1 MQLKLVSLIACATL
15 LRAAAP
21 VCGGHGDQASMI
33 VSTTWLAKHLK
44 DSGLVILSVGQ
55 KQDYD
60 AGHIPG
66 AHFLNF
72 GDIRTMAPAGQ
83 EPNVEL
89 PPMPQLQEVF
99 EKLGVN
105 NNSHIILY
113 VAKDQLSTTTRVFL
127 TLDAMGF
134 GARTSILDGG
144 FPLWQKE
151 GHAITTEERQVKP
164 GKLDVC
170 PQNDVIVNLDYVRDN
185 LHHAGVDIVDARTA
199 DFYSG
204 ARIPHGQRA
213 GHIPGASNLPY
224 EALVDADGKWK
235 PAGELRKQMEGA
247 GVKPGDRVVSYCHVG
262 QQATVVYFVARY
274 LGLDARLYDGSWEDW
289 SAHADLPAEVSK

>member
-1 MQLKLVSLIACATL
+1 MACAVL

-21 VCGGHGDQASMI
+21 VCGGHGDRASMI
-33 VSTTWLAKHLK
+33 VSTAWLAEHGKY
-44 DSGLVILSVGQ
+44 SGLVILSVGQ

-66 AHFLNF
+66 ALFLDYT
-72 GDIRTMAPAGQ
+72 DIRTMAPAGQ

-89 PPMPQLQEVF
+89 PPMAQLKDVF

-105 NNSHIILY
+105 NDSHIILY
-113 VAKDQLSTTTRVFL
+113 VAKDQLTLTTRAFL

-134 GARTSILDGG
+134 GARASILDGG

-151 GHAITTEERQVKP
+151 GRAVTRDVRPVTR

-170 PQNDVIVNLDYVRDN
+170 PQNDVIASRDYVRDN

-199 DFYSG
+199 EFYTG
-204 ARIPHGQRA
+204 TRIPQGQRA

-224 EALVDADGKWK
+224 STLVDADGKWRK
-235 PAGELRKQMEGA
+235 ADELRKQMEDVGI
-247 GVKPGDRVVSYCHVG
+247 KPGDRVVSYCHIG

-274 LGLDARLYDGSWEDW
+274 LGMDARLYDGSWEDW
-289 SAHADLPAEVSK
+289 SAHTDLPAETSK

>member
-1 MQLKLVSLIACATL
+1 MACAVL

-21 VCGGHGDQASMI
+21 VCGGHGDRASMI
-33 VSTTWLAKHLK
+33 VSTAWLAEHGK

-66 AHFLNF
+66 ALFLDYT
-72 GDIRTMAPAGQ
+72 DIRTMAPAGQ

-89 PPMPQLQEVF
+89 PPMAQLKDVF

-105 NNSHIILY
+105 NDSHIILY
-113 VAKDQLSTTTRVFL
+113 VAKDQLTLTTRAFL

-134 GARTSILDGG
+134 GARASILDGG

-151 GHAITTEERQVKP
+151 GRAITKDVRPVTR

-170 PQNDVIVNLDYVRDN
+170 PQNDVIASRDYVRDN
-185 LHHAGVDIVDARTA
+185 LHHPGVDIVDGRTA
-199 DFYSG
+199 EFYTG
-204 ARIPHGQRA
+204 TRIPQGQRA

-224 EALVDADGKWK
+224 STLVDADGKWRS
-235 PAGELRKQMEGA
+235 ADELRKQMEDVGI
-247 GVKPGDRVVSYCHVG
+247 KPGDRVVSYCHIG

-274 LGLDARLYDGSWEDW
+274 LGMDARLYDGSWEDW
-289 SAHADLPAEVSK
+289 SAHADLPAEISK

>member
-1 MQLKLVSLIACATL
+1 MKFVSLMACAVL

-21 VCGGHGDQASMI
+21 LCGGHGDSASMV
-33 VSTTWLAKHLK
+33 VSTAWLAEHLK
-44 DSGLVILSVGQ
+44 EPDLVILSVGQ
-55 KQDYD
+55 RQDYD

-66 AHFLNF
+66 ALWL
-72 GDIRTMAPAGQ
+72 DYTAIRTLAAAGQ

-89 PPMPQLQEVF
+89 PPMAQLQEVF
-99 EKLGVN
+99 ENLGVN
-105 NNSHIILY
+105 NNSHIIILY
-113 VAKDQLSTTTRVFL
+113 EAKDQLAITTRTFL

-151 GHAITTEERQVKP
+151 GRATTTDVRQVKR
-164 GKLDVC
+164 GKLDIC
-170 PQNDVIVNLDYVRDN
+170 PQNDVIATLDYVRDN
-185 LHHAGVDIVDARTA
+185 LHHPGVDIVDARTA
-199 DFYSG
+199 EFYSG
-204 ARIPHGQRA
+204 ARVPRGQRA

-224 EALVDADGKWK
+224 DTLVDAEGKWK
-235 PAGELRKQMEGA
+235 PADELRKQLAGA
-247 GVKPGDRVVSYCHVG
+247 GVKPGDRVVSYCHLG

>member
-1 MQLKLVSLIACATL
+1 MQLKLVSLMACVALLHAATPL
-15 LRAAAP
+15 
-21 VCGGHGDQASMI
+21 CGGHGDRNSMV

-55 KQDYD
+55 QQDYD

-66 AHFLNF
+66 ALSLDFN
-72 GDIRTMAPAGQ
+72 DIRAMAPEGQ

-89 PPMPQLQEVF
+89 PPMAQLKEVF

-105 NNSHIILY
+105 NDSHIILY
-113 VAKDQLSTTTRVFL
+113 VAMDQLSTTTRAFL

-151 GHAITTEERQVKP
+151 GLAVTMDVRKVTR

-170 PQNDVIVNLDYVRDN
+170 PQNDVIVSLDYVRDN
-185 LHHAGVDIVDARTA
+185 LHHAGVDMVDARTA

-204 ARIPHGQRA
+204 ARTPQGQRA
-213 GHIPGASNLPY
+213 GHIPGASNLTFSTM
-224 EALVDADGKWK
+224 VDADGKWK
-235 PAGELRKQMEGA
+235 PADELRKQMEGV
-247 GVKPGDRVVSYCHVG
+247 GIKPGDRVVSYCHTG
-262 QQATVVYFVARY
+262 QQATVVYFGARY
-274 LGLDARLYDGSWEDW
+274 LGLDARLYDGSWEGW
-289 SAHADLPAEVSK
+289 SAHADLPAEISK

>member
-1 MQLKLVSLIACATL
+1 MACAVL

-21 VCGGHGDQASMI
+21 VCGGHGDRASMI
-33 VSTTWLAKHLK
+33 VSTAWLAEHGK

-66 AHFLNF
+66 ALFLDYT
-72 GDIRTMAPAGQ
+72 DIRTMAPAGQ

-89 PPMPQLQEVF
+89 PPMAQLKDVF

-105 NNSHIILY
+105 NDSHIILY
-113 VAKDQLSTTTRVFL
+113 VAKDQLTLTTRAFL

-134 GARTSILDGG
+134 GARASILDGG

-151 GHAITTEERQVKP
+151 GRAITKDVRPVTR

-170 PQNDVIVNLDYVRDN
+170 PQNDVIASRDYVRDN
-185 LHHAGVDIVDARTA
+185 LHHPGVDIVDGRTA
-199 DFYSG
+199 EFYTG
-204 ARIPHGQRA
+204 TRIPQGQRA

-224 EALVDADGKWK
+224 STLVDADGKWRS
-235 PAGELRKQMEGA
+235 ADELRKQMEDVGI
-247 GVKPGDRVVSYCHVG
+247 KPGDRVVSYCHIG

-274 LGLDARLYDGSWEDW
+274 LGMDARLYDGSWEDW
-289 SAHADLPAEVSK
+289 SAHTDLPAEISK

>member
-1 MQLKLVSLIACATL
+1 MQLKFVALMACAVL
-15 LRAAAP
+15 LPAAAP
-21 VCGGHGDQASMI
+21 VCGGHGDRASMM
-33 VSTTWLAKHLK
+33 VSTAWLAEHLK
-44 DSGLVILSVGQ
+44 DPNLVILSVGQ

-60 AGHIPG
+60 GGHIPG
-66 AHFLNF
+66 ALSVEYT
-72 GDIRTMAPAGQ
+72 DIRTMAPAGQ

-89 PPMPQLQEVF
+89 PPMAQLKEVF

-105 NNSHIILY
+105 NDSHIILY
-113 VAKDQLSTTTRVFL
+113 VAKDQLAITTRTFL

-151 GHAITTEERQVKP
+151 GRAVTMDVRKVTR

-170 PQNDVIVNLDYVRDN
+170 PQNDVIVTLDYVRDN

-199 DFYSG
+199 EFYSG
-204 ARIPHGQRA
+204 ARTPQGQRA
-213 GHIPGASNLPY
+213 GHIPGASNLTY
-224 EALVDADGKWK
+224 STMVDADGKWK
-235 PAGELRKQMEGA
+235 PADELRKQMEGV
-247 GVKPGDRVVSYCHVG
+247 GIKPGDRVVSYCHVG

>member
-1 MQLKLVSLIACATL
+1 
-15 LRAAAP
+15 
-21 VCGGHGDQASMI
+21 MI
-33 VSTTWLAKHLK
+33 VSTTWLAKHLE
-44 DSGLVILSVGQ
+44 DSSLVILSVGQ

-66 AHFLNF
+66 ALFLDF
-72 GDIRTMAPAGQ
+72 SDIRTMAPEGQ

-89 PPMPQLQEVF
+89 PPMAQLKEVF

-105 NNSHIILY
+105 NDSHIVLY
-113 VAKDQLSTTTRVFL
+113 VAKDQLSTTTRAFL

-151 GHAITTEERQVKP
+151 GREIAADVRQVKR

-170 PQNDVIVNLDYVRDN
+170 PQNDVIVTLDYVRDN
-185 LHHAGVDIVDARTA
+185 LHHSGVDIVDARTA
-199 DFYSG
+199 EFYSG
-204 ARIPHGQRA
+204 ARTPRGQRA

-224 EALVDADGKWK
+224 GTLVDADGKWK
-235 PAGELRKQMEGA
+235 PAGELRKQMEGV
-247 GVKPGDRVVSYCHVG
+247 GIKPGDRVVSYCHIG

-274 LGLDARLYDGSWEDW
+274 LGWDARLYDGSWEDW

>member
-1 MQLKLVSLIACATL
+1 MRIKLVSLMACAVL

-21 VCGGHGDQASMI
+21 VCGGHGDRASMI
-33 VSTTWLAKHLK
+33 VSTAWLAEHGK

-66 AHFLNF
+66 ALFLDYT
-72 GDIRTMAPAGQ
+72 DIRTMAPAGQ

-89 PPMPQLQEVF
+89 PPMAQLKDVF

-105 NNSHIILY
+105 NDSHIILY
-113 VAKDQLSTTTRVFL
+113 VAKDQLTLTTRAFL

-134 GARTSILDGG
+134 GARASILDGG

-151 GHAITTEERQVKP
+151 GRAITKDVRPVTR

-170 PQNDVIVNLDYVRDN
+170 PQNDVIASRDYVRDN
-185 LHHAGVDIVDARTA
+185 LHHPGVDIVDGRTA
-199 DFYSG
+199 EFYTG
-204 ARIPHGQRA
+204 TRIPQGQRA

-224 EALVDADGKWK
+224 STLVDADGKWRS
-235 PAGELRKQMEGA
+235 ADELRKQMEDVGI
-247 GVKPGDRVVSYCHVG
+247 KPGDRVVSYCHIG

-274 LGLDARLYDGSWEDW
+274 LGMDARLYDGSWEDW
-289 SAHADLPAEVSK
+289 SAHTDLPAEISK

>member
-1 MQLKLVSLIACATL
+1 MRIKLVSLMACAVL

-21 VCGGHGDQASMI
+21 VWGGHGDRASMI
-33 VSTTWLAKHLK
+33 VSTAWLAEHGK

-66 AHFLNF
+66 ALFLDYT
-72 GDIRTMAPAGQ
+72 DIRTMAPAGQ

-89 PPMPQLQEVF
+89 PPMAQLKDVF

-105 NNSHIILY
+105 NDSHIILY
-113 VAKDQLSTTTRVFL
+113 VAKDQLTLTTRAFL
-127 TLDAMGF
+127 PLDAMGF
-134 GARTSILDGG
+134 GARASILDGG

-151 GHAITTEERQVKP
+151 GRAITKDVRPVTR

-170 PQNDVIVNLDYVRDN
+170 PQNDVIASRDYVRDN
-185 LHHAGVDIVDARTA
+185 LHHPGVDIVDGRTA
-199 DFYSG
+199 EFYTG
-204 ARIPHGQRA
+204 TRIPQGQRA

-224 EALVDADGKWK
+224 STLVDADGKWRS
-235 PAGELRKQMEGA
+235 ADELRKQMEDVGI
-247 GVKPGDRVVSYCHVG
+247 KPGDRVVSYCHIG

-274 LGLDARLYDGSWEDW
+274 LGMDARLYDGSWEDW
-289 SAHADLPAEVSK
+289 SAHTDLPAEISK